1 MRDLREEVVDNM
13 GTDVVVDLVDPAVVP
28 VHRRQ
33 PAAQVAP
40 LLAAVP
46 GEALLVA
53 MVVQVRHQVKP
64 HHKHLQYYMHA
75 VRPGCICHQSFNFG
89 TGLSCLLADDSTINA
104 STR

>member
-1 MRDLREEVVDNM
+1 MLIIYELAAAYSFDKMVVRDLREEVVDDM
-13 GTDVVVDLVDPAVVP
+13 GADVVVDVVDPAVVP
-28 VHRRQ
+28 VHRRE

-64 HHKHLQYYMHA
+64 HHKHLHT
-75 VRPGCICHQSFNFG
+75 CS
-89 TGLSCLLADDSTINA
+89 
-104 STR
+104 